1 MGRKL
6 GALKPARFPEIAA
19 QERRLWEAIGSVW
32 QAAGEYI
39 WKAARFKGS
48 FDAAERFE
56 FTPELSDA
64 LVRAGR
70 HIEDSILGHARDPEA
85 FTRPSNAEIDVNTP
99 IYKGKPLLPGE
110 LRTALTTGLDRAT
123 REIGDDAAR
132 LLGPRLEEAREQLF
146 RRAFERLSDG
156 ARVKIGDILTA
167 EDLQGGS
174 IRDLLL
180 RAMENGENPLK
191 VARDLR
197 AKFANVQNYQWARL
211 SRTEIAFGQNFA
223 MERQYGEAGYVLP
236 RNAGGENIATPPFH
250 PNCFPAGTVV
260 QAPGLC
266 AALRMWYSG
275 DLCEI
280 VLADGSELSATVNH
294 PLLTPRGFV
303 GAGDLRVGD
312 DVIQSLCFQRVLLGD
327 PNVEWFPAAI
337 EDVFVALGEAHGMST
352 SRVPLAAEDVHG
364 DAQFGNGYVD
374 IVAPNGFL
382 QHDFI
387 ACRPEHISGDMLG
400 AARAHA
406 FDFAGSSDLTAMFLR
421 LALTADCRMS
431 RPNHPLSRF
440 RSHVIGSE
448 LLRFAPGADANAV
461 FDQPISHGSAIRSER
476 LSEALDAFAGEV
488 AACKVVHVRRVP
500 FAGHVYDLQTLGSL
514 YIANTV
520 LSSNCVC
527 GLTIDP
533 DSGYMLLD
541 VSPTACHICQAH
553 LAEQRILT
561 GGIGRMPVDQPVRAV
576 QPEPPPRVQ
585 ARLPRR
591 KAAQ

>member
-167 EDLQGGS
+167 ENLQGGS

-250 PNCFPAGTVV
+250 PNC
-260 QAPGLC
+260 
-266 AALRMWYSG
+266 
-275 DLCEI
+275 
-280 VLADGSELSATVNH
+280 
-294 PLLTPRGFV
+294 
-303 GAGDLRVGD
+303 
-312 DVIQSLCFQRVLLGD
+312 
-327 PNVEWFPAAI
+327 
-337 EDVFVALGEAHGMST
+337 
-352 SRVPLAAEDVHG
+352 
-364 DAQFGNGYVD
+364 
-374 IVAPNGFL
+374 
-382 QHDFI
+382 
-387 ACRPEHISGDMLG
+387 
-400 AARAHA
+400 
-406 FDFAGSSDLTAMFLR
+406 
-421 LALTADCRMS
+421 
-431 RPNHPLSRF
+431 
-440 RSHVIGSE
+440 
-448 LLRFAPGADANAV
+448 
-461 FDQPISHGSAIRSER
+461 
-476 LSEALDAFAGEV
+476 
-488 AACKVVHVRRVP
+488 
-500 FAGHVYDLQTLGSL
+500 
-514 YIANTV
+514 
-520 LSSNCVC
+520 VC